1 MIKVGILGDIGSGKS
16 FVAKQFGYPVFNAD
30 KEVSDIYKN
39 DKSCYNKIKN
49 KFPKFIKSKILKK
62 NELGSLIKQNKQ
74 NLKKI
79 SDIVHPI
86 VRKRM
91 HLFFKKIKE
100 KRNFL
105 KKNHKKRAVVL
116 DIPLLVENKL
126 YDKNFYLIFV
136 QSNRNEINKR
146 LKKRPFYN
154 KAIIASLRKSQRSL
168 AYKKKISNFVIKN
181 NFKLLSLKKNIKMI
195 KRKILDERNS
205 S

>member
-1 MIKVGILGDIGSGKS
+1 MIKVGVLGDIGSGKS

-30 KEVSDIYKN
+30 KEVSDIYRN
-39 DKSCYNKIKN
+39 DKSCYKKIKK
-49 KFPKFIKSKILKK
+49 KFPKFIKSKSLKK
-62 NELGSLIKQNKQ
+62 DELGSLIKANKK

-86 VRKRM
+86 VRRRM
-91 HLFFKKIKE
+91 VNFFKKN
-100 KRNFL
+100 KR
-105 KKNHKKRAVVL
+105 KKMVVL

-136 QSNRNEINKR
+136 HSNKNEINKR

-154 KAIIASLRKSQRSL
+154 KKIIDSLRKSQRSL
-168 AYKKKISNFVIKN
+168 AYKKKISDFVIKN
-181 NFKLLSLKKNIKMI
+181 NFKLQSLKKNIKII
-195 KRKILDERNS
+195 KRNILNERIS

>member
-1 MIKVGILGDIGSGKS
+1 
-16 FVAKQFGYPVFNAD
+16 
-30 KEVSDIYKN
+30 
-39 DKSCYNKIKN
+39 
-49 KFPKFIKSKILKK
+49 
-62 NELGSLIKQNKQ
+62 
-74 NLKKI
+74 
-79 SDIVHPI
+79 
-86 VRKRM
+86 M
-91 HLFFKKIKE
+91 HLFFKKN
-100 KRNFL
+100 KR
-105 KKNHKKRAVVL
+105 KKMVVL

>member
-1 MIKVGILGDIGSGKS
+1 MIKIGILGDIGSGKS

-39 DKSCYNKIKN
+39 DKSCFKKIKK
-49 KFPKFIKSKILKK
+49 KFPKFITSKFLRKD
-62 NELGSLIKQNKQ
+62 ELGSVLKSNKK

-91 HLFFKKIKE
+91 YNFFKK
-100 KRNFL
+100 NQ
-105 KKNHKKRAVVL
+105 KKKMVVL

-126 YDKNFYLIFV
+126 YDKKFYLIFV
-136 QSNRNEINKR
+136 QSSKNEINKR

-154 KAIIASLRKSQRSL
+154 KKIIDYLRKSQKSL
-168 AYKKKISNFVIKN
+168 TYKKKISNFVIKN
-181 NFKLLSLKKNIKMI
+181 NFKLLSLKKNIKII

>member
-1 MIKVGILGDIGSGKS
+1 MIKIGILGDIGSGKS

-39 DKSCYNKIKN
+39 DKSCFKKIKK
-49 KFPKFIKSKILKK
+49 KFPKFIKSKTLKK
-62 NELGSLIKQNKQ
+62 DELGSVIKANKK

-91 HLFFKKIKE
+91 HVFFKKNKS
-100 KRNFL
+100 
-105 KKNHKKRAVVL
+105 KKMVIL

-126 YDKNFYLIFV
+126 YDKKFYLIFV
-136 QSNRNEINKR
+136 QSNKNEINKR

-154 KAIIASLRKSQRSL
+154 KSIINSLRKSQRNLS
-168 AYKKKISNFVIKN
+168 YKKKISNFVIKN
-181 NFKLLSLKKNIKMI
+181 NFKLQTVKKNIKII
-195 KRKILDERNS
+195 KKKILNERNS

>member
-62 NELGSLIKQNKQ
+62 NELGSLIKQNKK

-91 HLFFKKIKE
+91 HLFFKKN
-100 KRNFL
+100 KR
-105 KKNHKKRAVVL
+105 KKMVVL

>member
-1 MIKVGILGDIGSGKS
+1 MIKVGVLGDIGSGKS

-30 KEVSDIYKN
+30 KEVSDIYRN
-39 DKSCYNKIKN
+39 DKFCYKKIKK
-49 KFPKFIKSKILKK
+49 KFPKFITSKSLKK
-62 NELGSLIKQNKQ
+62 DELGSVIKANKK

-86 VRKRM
+86 VRQRM
-91 HLFFKKIKE
+91 YFFFKKN
-100 KRNFL
+100 KR
-105 KKNHKKRAVVL
+105 KKMVVL

-136 QSNRNEINKR
+136 QSNRNEIDKR

-154 KAIIASLRKSQRSL
+154 KGIINNLRKAQRSL

-195 KRKILDERNS
+195 KKKILDERNS

>member
-1 MIKVGILGDIGSGKS
+1 MIKIGILGDIGSGKS
-16 FVAKQFGYPVFNAD
+16 FVAKQFGCPVFNAD
-30 KEVSDIYKN
+30 KEVSDIYKK
-39 DKSCYNKIKN
+39 DKACYKKIKK
-49 KFPKFIKSKILKK
+49 KFPKFIKSKTLKK
-62 NELGSLIKQNKQ
+62 GELGSVIKANRK

-86 VRKRM
+86 VRRRM
-91 HLFFKKIKE
+91 HV
-100 KRNFL
+100 FL
-105 KKNHKKRAVVL
+105 KKNQRKKMVVL

-126 YDKNFYLIFV
+126 YNKNFYLIFV

-146 LKKRPFYN
+146 LKKRLLYN
-154 KAIIASLRKSQRSL
+154 KDVINSLRKSQRSL
-168 AYKKKISNFVIKN
+168 AYKKKISNYIIKN

>member
-39 DKSCYNKIKN
+39 DKSCYKKIK
-49 KFPKFIKSKILKK
+49 KRFPKFIKSKILKK
-62 NELGSLIKQNKQ
+62 NELGNIIKENKQ

-86 VRKRM
+86 VRRRM
-91 HLFFKKIKE
+91 HTFFKK
-100 KRNFL
+100 NQ
-105 KKNHKKRAVVL
+105 KKKMVVL

-126 YDKNFYLIFV
+126 YDKKFYLIFV
-136 QSNRNEINKR
+136 QSSKNEINKR

-154 KAIIASLRKSQRSL
+154 KKIIDYLRKSQKSL
-168 AYKKKISNFVIKN
+168 TYKKKISNFVIKN
-181 NFKLLSLKKNIKMI
+181 NFKLLSLKKNIKII

-205 S
+205 T

>member
-1 MIKVGILGDIGSGKS
+1 MIKIGILGDIGSGKS

-30 KEVSDIYKN
+30 KEVGNIYKN
-39 DKSCYNKIKN
+39 DKSCYKKIKRI
-49 KFPKFIKSKILKK
+49 FPKLIKSKSLKK
-62 NELGSLIKQNKQ
+62 DELRSAIKENKK

-91 HLFFKKIKE
+91 HFFFKKN
-100 KRNFL
+100 KR
-105 KKNHKKRAVVL
+105 KKMVLL

-126 YDKNFYLIFV
+126 YDKNFILIFV
-136 QSNRNEINKR
+136 QSNKIEINKR

-154 KAIIASLRKSQRSL
+154 KKIINNLRKFQKPLS
-168 AYKKKISNFVIKN
+168 YKMKISNYVIKN
-181 NFKLLSLKKNIKMI
+181 NFKILNLKKKIKII
-195 KRKILDERNS
+195 KKKILDERNS

>member
-1 MIKVGILGDIGSGKS
+1 MIKIGVLGDIGSGKS
-16 FVAKQFGYPVFNAD
+16 FVAKQFGCPVFNAD

-39 DKSCYNKIKN
+39 DKSCYKKIKK
-49 KFPKFIKSKILKK
+49 KFPKFIKSKSLKK
-62 NELGSLIKQNKQ
+62 NELGSVIKDNKK

-91 HLFFKKIKE
+91 YFFFKKN
-100 KRNFL
+100 KR
-105 KKNHKKRAVVL
+105 KKMVLL

-126 YDKNFYLIFV
+126 YDRNFYLIFV
-136 QSNRNEINKR
+136 QSNKNEINKR

-154 KAIIASLRKSQRSL
+154 KSIIDSLRKSQRSL
-168 AYKKKISNFVIKN
+168 LYKKKISNFVIKN
-181 NFKLLSLKKNIKMI
+181 NFKLQTVKKNIKII
-195 KRKILDERNS
+195 KRKIFDERNS

>member
-1 MIKVGILGDIGSGKS
+1 MIKIGILGDIGSGKS

-39 DKSCYNKIKN
+39 DRSCYKKIKK
-49 KFPKFIKSKILKK
+49 KFPKFIKSKSLKK
-62 NELGSLIKQNKQ
+62 NELGSVIKENKQ

-79 SDIVHPI
+79 TDIVHPI
-86 VRKRM
+86 VRERM
-91 HLFFKKIKE
+91 NFFFKKN
-100 KRNFL
+100 KR
-105 KKNHKKRAVVL
+105 KKMVVL

-154 KAIIASLRKSQRSL
+154 KTIINSLRKSQKSL
-168 AYKKKISNFVIKN
+168 TYKKKISDYVIKN
-181 NFKLLSLKKNIKMI
+181 NFKLQSLKKNIKII
-195 KRKILDERNS
+195 KRNILNERIS

>member
-1 MIKVGILGDIGSGKS
+1 LIKIGILGDIGSGKS

-39 DKSCYNKIKN
+39 DKSCFKKIKK
-49 KFPKFIKSKILKK
+49 KFPKFITSKFLRKD
-62 NELGSLIKQNKQ
+62 ELGSVLKSNKK

-91 HLFFKKIKE
+91 YNFFKK
-100 KRNFL
+100 NQ
-105 KKNHKKRAVVL
+105 KKKMVVL
-116 DIPLLVENKL
+116 DVPLLVENKL
-126 YDKNFYLIFV
+126 YDKKFYLIFV
-136 QSNRNEINKR
+136 QSSKNEINKR

-154 KAIIASLRKSQRSL
+154 KKIIDYLRKSQKSL
-168 AYKKKISNFVIKN
+168 TYKKKISNFVIKN
-181 NFKLLSLKKNIKMI
+181 NFKLLSLKKNIKII

-205 S
+205 T

>member
-1 MIKVGILGDIGSGKS
+1 MIKIGILGDIGSGKS
-16 FVAKQFGYPVFNAD
+16 FVAKQFGCPVFNAD

-39 DKSCYNKIKN
+39 DKSCYKKIKK
-49 KFPKFIKSKILKK
+49 KFPKFIKSKTLRK
-62 NELGSLIKQNKQ
+62 NELGVIIKENKQ

-91 HLFFKKIKE
+91 YFFFKKN
-100 KRNFL
+100 KR
-105 KKNHKKRAVVL
+105 KKMVVL

-154 KAIIASLRKSQRSL
+154 KAIITSLRKSQRSL

-181 NFKLLSLKKNIKMI
+181 NFKLLSLKKNIKII
-195 KRKILDERNS
+195 KKKIVNERNS
-205 S
+205 FRY

>member
-1 MIKVGILGDIGSGKS
+1 MIKIGILGDIGSGKS

-39 DKSCYNKIKN
+39 DKSCYKKIKK
-49 KFPKFIKSKILKK
+49 KFPKFITSKFLKK
-62 NELGSLIKQNKQ
+62 DELGSLIKADKK

-91 HLFFKKIKE
+91 VNFFSKNKRKKM
-100 KRNFL
+100 
-105 KKNHKKRAVVL
+105 VVL

-136 QSNRNEINKR
+136 HSNKNEINKR
-146 LKKRPFYN
+146 LKKRALYN
-154 KAIIASLRKSQRSL
+154 KKLIDSLRKSQRSL
-168 AYKKKISNFVIKN
+168 AYKKKISDYVIKN
-181 NFKLLSLKKNIKMI
+181 NFKLLSLKKNIKII
-195 KRKILDERNS
+195 KRKILNERNS
-205 S
+205 SRY

>member
-1 MIKVGILGDIGSGKS
+1 LIKVGVLGDIGSGKS

-30 KEVSDIYKN
+30 KEVSDIYRN
-39 DKSCYNKIKN
+39 DKSCYKKIKK
-49 KFPKFIKSKILKK
+49 KFPKFIKSKSLKK
-62 NELGSLIKQNKQ
+62 DELGSLIKANKK

-91 HLFFKKIKE
+91 VNFFKKNE
-100 KRNFL
+100 RKRM
-105 KKNHKKRAVVL
+105 VVL

-136 QSNRNEINKR
+136 HSNKNEINKR
-146 LKKRPFYN
+146 IKKRPFYN
-154 KAIIASLRKSQRSL
+154 KKIIDSLRKSQRSL
-168 AYKKKISNFVIKN
+168 AYKKKISDFVIKN
-181 NFKLLSLKKNIKMI
+181 NFKLQSLKKNIKII
-195 KRKILDERNS
+195 KRKIFNERIS

>member
-1 MIKVGILGDIGSGKS
+1 MIKIGILGDIGSGKS

-39 DKSCYNKIKN
+39 DKSCYKKIKK
-49 KFPKFIKSKILKK
+49 KFPKFIKSKSLKK
-62 NELGSLIKQNKQ
+62 DELGSLIKANKK

-79 SDIVHPI
+79 SNIVHPI

-91 HLFFKKIKE
+91 VIFFKKN
-100 KRNFL
+100 KR
-105 KKNHKKRAVVL
+105 KRMVVL

-136 QSNRNEINKR
+136 HSKKKEINKR

-154 KAIIASLRKSQRSL
+154 KKIIDSLRKSQRSL
-168 AYKKKISNFVIKN
+168 AYKKKISDYVIKN
-181 NFKLLSLKKNIKMI
+181 NFKLQSLKKNIKII
-195 KRKILDERNS
+195 KKKILNERIS

>member
-1 MIKVGILGDIGSGKS
+1 MIKIGILGDIGSGKS

-30 KEVSDIYKN
+30 KEVGDIYKN
-39 DKSCYNKIKN
+39 DKYCYKKIKK
-49 KFPKFIKSKILKK
+49 KFPKFIKSKSLKK
-62 NELGSLIKQNKQ
+62 DELGSLIKANKK

-91 HLFFKKIKE
+91 VNFFKKN
-100 KRNFL
+100 KR
-105 KKNHKKRAVVL
+105 KKMVVL

-136 QSNRNEINKR
+136 HSKKNEINKR

-154 KAIIASLRKSQRSL
+154 KKIIDSLRKSQRSL
-168 AYKKKISNFVIKN
+168 AYKKKISDYVIKN
-181 NFKLLSLKKNIKMI
+181 NFKLQSLKKNIRMI
-195 KRKILDERNS
+195 KRKILHERNS
-205 S
+205 P

>member
-1 MIKVGILGDIGSGKS
+1 MIKIGILGDIGSGKS

-30 KEVSDIYKN
+30 KEVSDIYKK
-39 DKSCYNKIKN
+39 DKACYKKIKK
-49 KFPKFIKSKILKK
+49 KFPKFIKSKTLKK
-62 NELGSLIKQNKQ
+62 GELGSVIKANRK

-79 SDIVHPI
+79 SDVVHPI
-86 VRKRM
+86 VRRRM
-91 HLFFKKIKE
+91 HV
-100 KRNFL
+100 FL
-105 KKNHKKRAVVL
+105 KKNQRKKMVVL

-154 KAIIASLRKSQRSL
+154 KSIITSLRKSQRSL